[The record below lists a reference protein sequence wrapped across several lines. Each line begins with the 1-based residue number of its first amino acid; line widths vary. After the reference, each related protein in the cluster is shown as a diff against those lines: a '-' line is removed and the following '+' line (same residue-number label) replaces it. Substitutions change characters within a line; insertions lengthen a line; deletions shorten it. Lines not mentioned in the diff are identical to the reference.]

1 MIASP
6 TGRRFE
12 TIALGL
18 AVGLVLA
25 DSSVVILALPDV
37 LDQFH
42 VSIQHVAWVLI
53 LFNLVLGTAALP
65 AAFAARRLGAARV
78 CSFGLV
84 VFAAASLLCA
94 TASHFEWL
102 LVGRGI
108 QAIGGACAVC
118 AALELLAARFDS
130 DAGAAP
136 FWTASGAIGAAAG
149 PAIGGALTD
158 LISWRAIFA
167 VQVPLAVIALVFTM
181 RAKAG
186 RASDGAVH
194 RPSISSNLALGL
206 LSASLT
212 AALFLIV
219 LLLING
225 WGLTPLGAAV
235 VVTAMPVTA
244 AITYR
249 VLPKA
254 PSPAIEA
261 ASGLI
266 LVAGGLAALAV
277 LPGKGWW
284 WTLPPQVLIGAGL
297 AMALGALTRLALR
310 GRTPL
315 AIHGG
320 WTIAARHAGVVVGLL
335 LLTPVFTHDLHAQ
348 ETAAQ
353 NAGTQ
358 LVINAPLSLTTKI
371 GLGSR
376 LQDTIGS
383 GSPSRPP
390 DIHPAFAPLGNTGD
404 APRLEAAIQDQIDR
418 AVTHAFSR
426 SFLFASL
433 FALAALVPLG
443 VRRLQ

>member
-1 MIASP
+1 
-6 TGRRFE
+6 
-12 TIALGL
+12 L
-18 AVGLVLA
+18 
-25 DSSVVILALPDV
+25 
-37 LDQFH
+37 
-42 VSIQHVAWVLI
+42 
-53 LFNLVLGTAALP
+53 
-65 AAFAARRLGAARV
+65 
-78 CSFGLV
+78 
-84 VFAAASLLCA
+84 
-94 TASHFEWL
+94 
-102 LVGRGI
+102 
-108 QAIGGACAVC
+108 
-118 AALELLAARFDS
+118 
-130 DAGAAP
+130 
-136 FWTASGAIGAAAG
+136 FWTAAGAIGAALG

-158 LISWRAIFA
+158 LVSWRAIFA
-167 VQVPLAVIALVFTM
+167 VQVPLALIALVFTM
-181 RAKAG
+181 RVKGHG
-186 RASDGAVH
+186 RSGLRAD

-235 VVTAMPVTA
+235 VVTAMPVAA

-249 VLPKA
+249 VRPTP
-254 PSPAIEA
+254 PSLAVEA
-261 ASGLI
+261 GSGLI

-284 WTLPPQVLIGAGL
+284 WTLSPQVPIGAGL
-297 AMALGALTRLALR
+297 AMALGALTRLALM
-310 GRTPL
+310 GRTPF

-335 LLTPVFTHDLHAQ
+335 LLTPVFTHDLQAQ

-353 NAGTQ
+353 NNGAQ
-358 LVINAPLSLTTKI
+358 LVINAPLSLATKI

-376 LQDTIGS
+376 LQNAIGS

-390 DIHPAFAPLGNTGD
+390 DIHRAFAPLGTTGD

-426 SFLFASL
+426 SFLFAAL

>member
-1 MIASP
+1 MTASP
-6 TGRRFE
+6 TDRRLE

-37 LDQFH
+37 LDQFN
-42 VSIQHVAWVLI
+42 VSIEHVAWALT
-53 LFNLVLGTAALP
+53 LFNLVLAIAALP

-78 CSFGLV
+78 CTFGLV

-94 TASHFEWL
+94 MAPHFEWL

-108 QAIGGACAVC
+108 QAVGGACAVC
-118 AALELLAARFDS
+118 AALELLVVRLGSDSRAAL
-130 DAGAAP
+130 
-136 FWTASGAIGAAAG
+136 FWTAAGAIGAAVG

-158 LISWRAIFA
+158 LVSWRAIFA
-167 VQVPLAVIALVFTM
+167 VQVPLALIALVFTM
-181 RAKAG
+181 RVKGHG
-186 RASDGAVH
+186 RSGLRAD

-206 LSASLT
+206 LSAALT

-235 VVTAMPVTA
+235 VVTAMPVAA

-249 VLPKA
+249 VRPTP
-254 PSPAIEA
+254 PSLAVEA
-261 ASGLI
+261 GSGLI

-277 LPGKGWW
+277 LPGKVWW

-297 AMALGALTRLALR
+297 AMALGALTRLALM

-320 WTIAARHAGVVVGLL
+320 WTIAARHTGVVVGLL
-335 LLTPVFTHDLHAQ
+335 LLTPVFTHDLQAQ

-353 NAGTQ
+353 NTGTQ
-358 LVINAPLSLTTKI
+358 LVINAPLSLATKI

-390 DIHPAFAPLGNTGD
+390 DIRPAFAPLGTTGD